1 MGTKNYNVRFRENKA
16 DEERAWERLHSE
28 EVSIE
33 RGQVTQIEKKH
44 GKCYFIDI
52 GGI

>member
-28 EVSIE
+28 GYYSH
-33 RGQVTQIEKKH
+33 KKL
-44 GKCYFIDI
+44 
-52 GGI
+52 